1 MKRSQPT
8 KRSSRKKA
16 ATPVL
21 RRKAGVLRG
30 GLSPDIGKATQ
41 FKPGQSGNPTGL
53 AGRQDLA
60 QQMARAIF
68 EEEYQAIRKAVAKKL
83 KKGDIRAFDVVGS
96 RGYGTP
102 IKKVQFEEIISGD
115 PAERLRE
122 LLAAAAQQDTE
133 QTDE

>member
-8 KRSSRKKA
+8 KQRSRKKA
-16 ATPVL
+16 ASPVL

-30 GLSPDIGKATQ
+30 GLSPDVGKATQ
-41 FKPGQSGNPTGL
+41 FKPGQSGNPG
-53 AGRQDLA
+53 GRPRQDLA
-60 QQMARAIF
+60 QQIARAIF
-68 EEEYQAIRKAVAKKL
+68 EEDYESICKALSKKL
-83 KKGDIRAFDVVGS
+83 RKGDIKAFDVVGS
-96 RGYGTP
+96 RAYGTP